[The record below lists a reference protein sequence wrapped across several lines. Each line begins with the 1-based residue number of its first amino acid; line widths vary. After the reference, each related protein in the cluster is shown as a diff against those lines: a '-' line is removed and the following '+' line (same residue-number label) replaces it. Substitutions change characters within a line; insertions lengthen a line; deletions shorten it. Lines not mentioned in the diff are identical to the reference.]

1 MNMMA
6 HPIHVRTQLNFHLDD
21 VPRYWFGGDAY
32 ATRFFDSICMLFPV
46 GERSFI
52 SSIRPFRDQITDPAL
67 AEAVADFC
75 QQEGQ
80 HGIQHSLYNDIL
92 IKQGTPAQEI
102 IKQFSAWLEHRQMHQ
117 QQDIRLAI
125 TAALEHMTALMA
137 EALFRSPDTMAKAH
151 PNMRA
156 LLAWHSIEE
165 MEHRAVAFDVLTKV
179 VKISYRK
186 RILAMSIIFPQFWRN
201 ALVHTD
207 KMLAG
212 DGFSRL
218 ERLNMARKTLP
229 LFFGRHGILTRVL
242 PEFRQYFRTDFH
254 PNDIPM
260 LEHYPN
266 WLAEYNRSG
275 DPIKAAEMMYKV

>member
-1 MNMMA
+1 MNMMT
-6 HPIHVRTQLNFHLDD
+6 HSIQVRNQLDFHLDD
-21 VPRYWFGGDAY
+21 VPKYWFGGDAY
-32 ATRFFDSICMLFPV
+32 ATRFFDSISMLFPV
-46 GERSFI
+46 GERFFI
-52 SSIRPFRDQITDPAL
+52 SSIRPFRDQIQDPDL

-92 IKQGTPAQEI
+92 VKQGTPVLDI
-102 IKQFSAWLEHRQMHQ
+102 IQKFSKMLQHREMTQKTDMQ
-117 QQDIRLAI
+117 LAI

-137 EALFRSPDTMAKAH
+137 EAMFRTPEIMAKAH

-156 LLAWHSIEE
+156 LLAWHAIEE
-165 MEHRAVAFDVLTKV
+165 MEHRAVAYDVLTKV
-179 VKISYRK
+179 VKINYRK
-186 RILAMSIIFPQFWRN
+186 RILAMSIIFPRFWRN

-218 ERLNMARKTLP
+218 QRLNMARKSLP
-229 LFFGRHGILTRVL
+229 LFFGRHGMMTRVL
-242 PEFRQYFRTDFH
+242 PEFRQYFRADFH

-260 LEHYPN
+260 LKQYPR
-266 WLAEYNRSG
+266 WLEEYNRTGS
-275 DPIKAAEMMYKV
+275 PLKAAEMMFDD

>member
-6 HPIHVRTQLNFHLDD
+6 HPIHVRSHLDFHLDD
-21 VPRYWFGGDAY
+21 VPKYWFGGNVY
-32 ATRFFDSICMLFPV
+32 ATRFMDSICMLFPV

-52 SSIRPFRDQITDPAL
+52 SSIRPYRDQITDPEL
-67 AEAVADFC
+67 AQAAADFC
-75 QQEGQ
+75 MQEGQ
-80 HGIQHSLYNDIL
+80 HGIQHSLYNEIL

-102 IKQFSAWLEHRQMHQ
+102 IQQFSAWLEHRQMSQ
-117 QQDIRLAI
+117 KQDLRLAI

-137 EALFRSPDTMAKAH
+137 EALFRSPDTMASAH

-156 LLAWHSIEE
+156 LLAWHAIEE

-179 VKISYRK
+179 VKISYQK

-212 DGFSRL
+212 DGFNRL
-218 ERLNMARKTLP
+218 QRLNMARKTLP
-229 LFFGRHGILTRVL
+229 LFFGRHGIMTRVL
-242 PEFRQYFRTDFH
+242 PEFRQYFRPDFH

-260 LEHYPN
+260 LKQYPR
-266 WLAEYNRSG
+266 WLEVYERTGS
-275 DPIKAAEMMYKV
+275 PLKAAEMMYVD